1 MASGIGGG
9 GTRGGGN
16 NRDITVL
23 NGDNTI
29 QRVISSQVTNS
40 GGASPAPSLTQ
51 AAGGWGA
58 PSGGSG
64 SGSPTGSG
72 QPSLGGSASPQGLQV
87 IPGVNY
93 SGITNASGQPTGGGG
108 NNNYT
113 GRAFSPAGGGG
124 GSGAGPSWIN
134 TGTISYIP
142 GGSNPVAIPHWQ
154 NYGADGQKVTH
165 GIGGPSKADR
175 DAQAAAER
183 GAVTGAGMMAEA
195 LGLQQNLEA
204 FMALSDQIRKLGI
217 DDKLVKQATN
227 NLMAMFDNNTKN
239 DNWLKNSAFT
249 SNVDFVNE
257 QMARRLSP
265 HGYAPGEHSYG
276 DNTIAQA
283 TGAMAMDWTQFW
295 QKANMDVVTQ
305 GNQLGMV
312 GAQGQTRAGE
322 MAVNLNPAGLYAGGG
337 VAEAVASINPSET
350 WARWQKNQNGWM
362 DNFKFPGT

>member
-1 MASGIGGG
+1 MASSFGGG

-29 QRVISSQVTNS
+29 QRVISSQVSNS
-40 GGASPAPSLTQ
+40 GGASPAPTLTQ
-51 AAGGWGA
+51 AAGGWGY

-64 SGSPTGSG
+64 GGSG
-72 QPSLGGSASPQGLQV
+72 QPSLGGSAAPQGLQIV
-87 IPGVNY
+87 PGVNAN
-93 SGITNASGQPTGGGG
+93 GVTDAQGRPTGQGA
-108 NNNYT
+108 NSNYT
-113 GRAFSPAGGGG
+113 GRAFSPASGGG
-124 GSGAGPSWIN
+124 GSGVGPAWVN
-134 TGTISYIP
+134 NGTMSYIP
-142 GGSNPVAIPHWQ
+142 GGSNPVALPHWVQ
-154 NYGADGQKVTH
+154 MGKDGKPVVH
-165 GIGGPSKADR
+165 GFGNNN
-175 DAQAAAER
+175 AQDIAERRAAER

-195 LGLQQNLEA
+195 LGLQKNLEA
-204 FMALSDQIRKLGI
+204 FMELSSQIRKLGI

-322 MAVNLNPAGLYAGGG
+322 LAVSLNPAGLYAGGG